1 MITNDAST
9 TAKHFKTL
17 EVIICSP
24 HIAVSPHLRSLI
36 KALRFL
42 HRMPTRNL
50 GFDFSSISGLRT
62 GLYSGIALESD

>member
-1 MITNDAST
+1 MTSMSTNDVST

-24 HIAVSPHLRSLI
+24 NIAVSPELRQLI

-42 HRMPTRNL
+42 QRMPTRNL
-50 GFDFSSISGLRT
+50 GFDFSSIFWSVN
-62 GLYSGIALESD
+62 